1 MSRSPPAD
9 PTLFT
14 STTPHASAKPS
25 TVKIGGKAPLNETP
39 QQKVARLREAARK
52 AKQRQESSFDKVVT
66 RGRVW
71 ADRAHRFTTLSLIGF
86 TGKYFLSLYLSGNEE
101 VATVNEVRL
110 RWWLLLCCIELSH
123 C

>member
-14 STTPHASAKPS
+14 STTPHASSKPS
-25 TVKIGGKAPLNETP
+25 TVKIGGKAPSNETP

-52 AKQRQESSFDKVVT
+52 AKQGQESSFDSVVT

-71 ADRAHRFTTLSLIGF
+71 ADRAHKFTTLSLIGL
-86 TGKYFLSLYLSGNEE
+86 TGTYFLFFYVS
-101 VATVNEVRL
+101 RK
-110 RWWLLLCCIELSH
+110 
-123 C
+123 